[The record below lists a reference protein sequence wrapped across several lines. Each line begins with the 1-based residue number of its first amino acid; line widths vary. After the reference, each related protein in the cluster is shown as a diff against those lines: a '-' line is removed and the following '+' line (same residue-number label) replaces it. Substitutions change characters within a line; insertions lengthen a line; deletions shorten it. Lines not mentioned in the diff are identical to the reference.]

1 MKENDFFLPP
11 KKKNGDVVLF
21 MFLFFLLLPGFSIAQ
36 YKAQL
41 NIDIKNGTLVNV
53 FENIQKQSA
62 YRFMYSNQDVA
73 AIKNISVQ
81 REGVSVQEILDIVLK
96 GHNLTY
102 LIEDKIIFIKK
113 QSQTSVTKIRGRVT
127 DTKSEPLAGVTIL
140 IEGTCI
146 GTTTDSNGNYVFTIP
161 DIDKI
166 NIIYSFIGMAPY
178 KVAYTGQENIN
189 VILKESAETMDEVV
203 VTGYQTLRKS
213 DVVGSVSTVKASDIM
228 MPVYTS
234 IDQMLQGRV
243 AGMMVMN
250 TSSRVGTS
258 PKIRIRGTST
268 ILGNQ
273 DPLWVVDGVIQPDP
287 IPLNQNDLMVDDLKN
302 FLGPDNVK
310 LVEKE
315 KFLKYPGMNSS
326 ESLEFMKIH
335 QLTRIA
341 DALEGIETR
350 LDALEELQDT
360 AEQLR
365 ECIGY
370 ERPARYAPSGSKGFN
385 FLRIGGTVYKD

>member
-127 DTKSEPLAGVTIL
+127 DTKSEPLAGVTK
-140 IEGTCI
+140 EHV
-146 GTTTDSNGNYVFTIP
+146 S
-161 DIDKI
+161 
-166 NIIYSFIGMAPY
+166 APQQTAT
-178 KVAYTGQENIN
+178 V
-189 VILKESAETMDEVV
+189 TMS
-203 VTGYQTLRKS
+203 L
-213 DVVGSVSTVKASDIM
+213 
-228 MPVYTS
+228 
-234 IDQMLQGRV
+234 L
-243 AGMMVMN
+243 
-250 TSSRVGTS
+250 S
-258 PKIRIRGTST
+258 PI
-268 ILGNQ
+268 
-273 DPLWVVDGVIQPDP
+273 
-287 IPLNQNDLMVDDLKN
+287 
-302 FLGPDNVK
+302 
-310 LVEKE
+310 
-315 KFLKYPGMNSS
+315 
-326 ESLEFMKIH
+326 
-335 QLTRIA
+335 
-341 DALEGIETR
+341 
-350 LDALEELQDT
+350 
-360 AEQLR
+360 
-365 ECIGY
+365 
-370 ERPARYAPSGSKGFN
+370 
-385 FLRIGGTVYKD
+385 

>member
-41 NIDIKNGTLVNV
+41 NIDIKTGTLVNV

-146 GTTTDSNGNYVFTIP
+146 GTTTDSNGNYSFTIP
-161 DIDKI
+161 DVDKI

-178 KVAYTGQENIN
+178 KVTYTGQENIN

-234 IDQMLQGRV
+234 VDQMLQGRV

-302 FLGPDNVK
+302 ILGNQISWLNP
-310 LVEKE
+310 
-315 KFLKYPGMNSS
+315 
-326 ESLEFMKIH
+326 
-335 QLTRIA
+335 A
-341 DALEGIETR
+341 DIETVTV
-350 LDALEELQDT
+350 LKDA
-360 AEQLR
+360 
-365 ECIGY
+365 
-370 ERPARYAPSGSKGFN
+370 
-385 FLRIGGTVYKD
+385 

>member
-11 KKKNGDVVLF
+11 KKKIRGAVHLF
-21 MFLFFLLLPGFSIAQ
+21 MFLFLLLSPGFSIAQ

-41 NIDIKNGTLVNV
+41 NINIKNGTLVNV
-53 FENIQKQSA
+53 FENIQKQSE

-73 AIKNISVQ
+73 PIKNISIQ

-96 GHNLTY
+96 EHNLTY
-102 LIEDKIIFIKK
+102 LIEDKIIFIKP
-113 QSQTSVTKIRGRVT
+113 QPQTSVVKVRGKVT
-127 DTKSEPLAGVTIL
+127 DEKGEPLAGVTIL
-140 IEGTCI
+140 IEGTYM
-146 GTTTDSNGNYVFTIP
+146 GTTTDSNGNYIFTIP
-161 DIDKI
+161 PKDNL

-189 VILKESAETMDEVV
+189 VILKESTETIDEVI

-213 DVVGSVSTVKASDIM
+213 DIVGSVSTVKASDIM

-234 IDQMLQGRV
+234 VDQMLQGRI

-273 DPLWVVDGVIQPDP
+273 
-287 IPLNQNDLMVDDLKN
+287 
-302 FLGPDNVK
+302 
-310 LVEKE
+310 
-315 KFLKYPGMNSS
+315 
-326 ESLEFMKIH
+326 ESIV
-335 QLTRIA
+335 
-341 DALEGIETR
+341 
-350 LDALEELQDT
+350 
-360 AEQLR
+360 
-365 ECIGY
+365 
-370 ERPARYAPSGSKGFN
+370 
-385 FLRIGGTVYKD
+385 GG

>member
-302 FLGPDNVK
+302 ILGNQISWLNPADIETVT
-310 LVEKE
+310 V
-315 KFLKYPGMNSS
+315 LKDASATAIYGSKAANGVIVITTKRGKQEGMTVNYNGTFSFRSRPHYGLFNLMNSQ
-326 ESLEFMKIH
+326 E
-335 QLTRIA
+335 RIQFSRE
-341 DALEGIETR
+341 ALDR
-350 LDALEELQDT
+350 K
-360 AEQLR
+360 
-365 ECIGY
+365 
-370 ERPARYAPSGSKGFN
+370 S
-385 FLRIGGTVYKD
+385 VV

>member
-166 NIIYSFIGMAPY
+166 NIIIFLHRHGSLQSCLHRP
-178 KVAYTGQENIN
+178 
-189 VILKESAETMDEVV
+189 
-203 VTGYQTLRKS
+203 RKHQCHFER
-213 DVVGSVSTVKASDIM
+213 I
-228 MPVYTS
+228 
-234 IDQMLQGRV
+234 
-243 AGMMVMN
+243 
-250 TSSRVGTS
+250 SRDHG
-258 PKIRIRGTST
+258 
-268 ILGNQ
+268 
-273 DPLWVVDGVIQPDP
+273 
-287 IPLNQNDLMVDDLKN
+287 
-302 FLGPDNVK
+302 
-310 LVEKE
+310 
-315 KFLKYPGMNSS
+315 
-326 ESLEFMKIH
+326 
-335 QLTRIA
+335 
-341 DALEGIETR
+341 
-350 LDALEELQDT
+350 
-360 AEQLR
+360 
-365 ECIGY
+365 
-370 ERPARYAPSGSKGFN
+370 
-385 FLRIGGTVYKD
+385 